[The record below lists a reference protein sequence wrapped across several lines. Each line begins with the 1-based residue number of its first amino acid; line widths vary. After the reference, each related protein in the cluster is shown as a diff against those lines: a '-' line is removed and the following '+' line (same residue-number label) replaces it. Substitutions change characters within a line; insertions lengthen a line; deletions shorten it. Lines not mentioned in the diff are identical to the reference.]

1 MSSPAP
7 LPDATSPRVGV
18 VTVAYRADEVLAT
31 FLATLPGSTSGSVAC
46 VVVDNSPTPV
56 PRTREVTEAAGATYV
71 PMPSNPGYG
80 AAINAGAA
88 LLPDS
93 VEWILISNPDVELR
107 AGVIDA
113 LRASGEAD
121 ARIGAV
127 GPAVLN
133 TDGTVYPSARSVP
146 SLRTGV
152 GHALFANL
160 WHANPWTRRYR
171 SETTGTP
178 TARNAGWLSG
188 SCLLVRR
195 TAFEAVSGFDDGY
208 FMYFEDVD
216 LGYRLGKAG
225 FVNRYDPSVAVT
237 HLGAQSTATESEAMV
252 RAHHDSARRFLSR
265 KYSRWYLWPIRVALS
280 IGLSLRSAWVARR
293 ARSQSRTG

>member
-7 LPDATSPRVGV
+7 LPDATSPRIGV
-18 VTVAYRADEVLAT
+18 VTVAFRADEVLKA
-31 FLATLPGSTSGSVAC
+31 FLETLPGSSSEHLAC
-46 VVVDNSPTPV
+46 IVVDNSPTPV
-56 PRTREVTEAAGATYV
+56 PRTRALTEAAHATYV

-80 AAINAGAA
+80 AAINAGVA
-88 LLPDS
+88 LLPAS
-93 VEWILISNPDVELR
+93 VEWILISNPDVELA
-107 AGVIDA
+107 AGVVDA

-121 ARIGAV
+121 AKIGAV

-133 TDGTVYPSARSVP
+133 SDGSIYPSARSVP

-171 SETTGTP
+171 SETTGAP

-195 TAFEAVSGFDDGY
+195 SAFDAVSGFDDGY

-216 LGYRLGKAG
+216 LGYRLGLAG
-225 FVNRYDPSVAVT
+225 YLNRYEPGVT
-237 HLGAQSTATESEAMV
+237 VMHLGAQSTATESAAMV
-252 RAHHDSARRFLSR
+252 RAHHHTARRFLAR
-265 KYSRWYLWPIRVALS
+265 KYSRWYLWPVRAALS
-280 IGLSLRSAWVARR
+280 VGLSLRSAWVARR
-293 ARSQSRTG
+293 AQKQSRTG